1 VKFNLK
7 EIRQAKDISQ
17 KELAKM
23 SGVPRATICGIE
35 TGIKDNVTVKTLQ
48 ALSDALNVQLS
59 DLFLP

>member
-1 VKFNLK
+1 MKFNLK